1 MVGPFTSYWKM
12 PCLSKKSLSKTG
24 RFFLRAEAQCECPGP
39 VKFNQTR
46 RDTFD
51 PVPADGSKRV
61 SAEEGHH
68 FGLVK
73 L

>member
-1 MVGPFTSYWKM
+1 MATS
-12 PCLSKKSLSKTG
+12 TG